1 MEESLRPHDKI
12 RAALFVDFDNIYS
25 GLKNVHPKAA
35 EEFATNPAR
44 WLAWFEQGM
53 PPRGTGDA
61 ARVGRRT
68 LLLRHCYLNPTAF
81 SRYRAH
87 FTRAAFRVVDC
98 PPLTQQNKNS
108 TDIHMVM
115 DILDALR
122 HDTRFD
128 EFILLSGDSDF
139 TPVLLRL
146 RLHDRQTV
154 VLTPGPAAQAYKAAS
169 DHVVSE
175 DLFIEEALGI
185 RLEQATRA
193 VAAQPSVAAP
203 AGQEPAPAAPPPP
216 PPAGARDGAGTLGEK
231 ILARVNELVAAS
243 PSPVTMATASMDVIK
258 NVGRE
263 VLTSKWA
270 GAGTFKK
277 LMQSA
282 ASGSFAV
289 AISSD
294 APGYLYDPARHSPP
308 AAPKKRK

>member
-1 MEESLRPHDKI
+1 MEESSRLPAKVK
-12 RAALFVDFDNIYS
+12 AALFVDFDNIYS
-25 GLKNVHPKAA
+25 GLKSTHPKAA

-44 WLAWFEQGM
+44 WLAWFERGM
-53 PPRGTGDA
+53 PTRDADDA
-61 ARVGRRT
+61 ARPRKRA

-81 SRYRAH
+81 SRYRAY

-98 PPLTQQNKNS
+98 PPVTQQKKNS

-175 DLFIEEALGI
+175 ALFIEEGLGI
-185 RLEQATRA
+185 RPPSATHA
-193 VAAQPSVAAP
+193 VAAKPPAPAPPAPAPPPAAAP
-203 AGQEPAPAAPPPP
+203 APPAA
-216 PPAGARDGAGTLGEK
+216 ARDGVGVLDKK
-231 ILARVNELVAAS
+231 ILARVSELVAAS
-243 PSPVTMATASMDVIK
+243 PSPVLMATAAADVIK
-258 NVGRE
+258 NVGKE
-263 VLTSKWA
+263 VVTSKWA
-270 GAGTFKK
+270 GAGTFSK
-277 LMQSA
+277 LLRAA
-282 ASGSFAV
+282 ASGGFAL
-289 AISSD
+289 AISSN